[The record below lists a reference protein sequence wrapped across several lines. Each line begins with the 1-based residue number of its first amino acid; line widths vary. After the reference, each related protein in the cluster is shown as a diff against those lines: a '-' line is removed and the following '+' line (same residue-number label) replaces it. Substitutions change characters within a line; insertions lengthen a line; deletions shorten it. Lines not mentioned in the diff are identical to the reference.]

1 MKIFTLLFIPIILS
15 SCVSTKRIN
24 TSNNEIVNPS
34 DFNTGIF
41 SNCPINECNN
51 VNRSLVDNLTFK
63 FINKDTLDN
72 WQELKVQL
80 TKHDKALGI
89 KVYDKDSLIVSNEL
103 RGKWKNNSFYSKRMI
118 RPIGVPFIYYW
129 YYEKK
134 IIIEWTNET
143 MIISKGEAKFGMIFI
158 INAGV
163 TDYTWI
169 KYKRI
174 NTANK
179 G

>member
-1 MKIFTLLFIPIILS
+1 M
-15 SCVSTKRIN
+15 
-24 TSNNEIVNPS
+24 
-34 DFNTGIF
+34 
-41 SNCPINECNN
+41 
-51 VNRSLVDNLTFK
+51 TFK